1 MVVDKTLDRYLADII
16 FTTTCNGFEY
26 NRDMERYQLKVSH
39 ITEQM
44 FGNMADRACDIKK
57 KLTVESVN
65 TLLLWTQKD
74 AFYYD
79 EIQYS
84 LPVSLLI
91 NGEAI
96 RIRFLYNGNV
106 YFADLMKMTE
116 SEFIVLQTD
125 FGNLH
130 NQKFMQ
136 IYANDTIGE
145 NEAVFIPSCGHINIV
160 KACLLKPLDYYS
172 YADWHFMRNL
182 WRFDVNEN
190 LWHVYNS
197 LSEFVDE
204 RISWDSF
211 QKMMDVFCKNG
222 LSTFVFRLMLNSI
235 KR

>member
-1 MVVDKTLDRYLADII
+1 MGLSIIGIWRDISLKSAILQNKCLVIWLTELVILKKTHSGIGQHPFVVDPK
-16 FTTTCNGFEY
+16 N
-26 NRDMERYQLKVSH
+26 
-39 ITEQM
+39 
-44 FGNMADRACDIKK
+44 
-57 KLTVESVN
+57 
-65 TLLLWTQKD
+65 

-145 NEAVFIPSCGHINIV
+145 NEAIFIPSCGHINIV